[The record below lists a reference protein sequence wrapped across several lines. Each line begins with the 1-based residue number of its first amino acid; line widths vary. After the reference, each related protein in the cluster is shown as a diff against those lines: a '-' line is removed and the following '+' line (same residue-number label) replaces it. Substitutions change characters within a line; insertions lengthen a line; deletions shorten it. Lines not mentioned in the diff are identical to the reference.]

1 MSIDML
7 SILYQANWGDEYV
20 RLKSKLD
27 ALQKSQRYPRLA
39 QEDPYSGYDNVYW
52 RWLIVSVYPNGR
64 QLLGEQL
71 SSLTIKELQQL
82 EQQLDSSLKHIRSRK
97 VNKLGLNLLFGAQLV
112 WLFTNVLVNY
122 YIIALFFLVQ
132 NQLMFDSISALQ
144 KKVSYTLDSLVPGIL
159 RVLHESLVK
168 IIVTSTPPA
177 FGEWEQTLTSV
188 TSWHNCTHISLWLVY
203 FQCSLT
209 FAICFHHSSCNC
221 HRNIL

>member
-27 ALQKSQRYPRLA
+27 ALQKSQRYPRLV
-39 QEDPYSGYDNVYW
+39 QEDPYSGYDKIYW
-52 RWLIVSVYPNGR
+52 HWLTVSVYPNGR

-122 YIIALFFLVQ
+122 YIIALFFWYRISSC
-132 NQLMFDSISALQ
+132 SIQ
-144 KKVSYTLDSLVPGIL
+144 FPRFRK
-159 RVLHESLVK
+159 R
-168 IIVTSTPPA
+168 
-177 FGEWEQTLTSV
+177 SV
-188 TSWHNCTHISLWLVY
+188 TL
-203 FQCSLT
+203 
-209 FAICFHHSSCNC
+209 
-221 HRNIL
+221 